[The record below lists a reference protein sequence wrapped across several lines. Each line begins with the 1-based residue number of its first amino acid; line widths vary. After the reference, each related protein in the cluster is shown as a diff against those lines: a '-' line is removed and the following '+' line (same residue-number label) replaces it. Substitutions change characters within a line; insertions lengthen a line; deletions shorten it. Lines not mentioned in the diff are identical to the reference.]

1 MRSSL
6 CHPCRNLL
14 WFTLTLPVHFW
25 RAADFLVVP
34 SAFGFGYELEDAET
48 CQDHLERRPVTVDAS

>member
-14 WFTLTLPVHFW
+14 CFTLALPVTFV
-25 RAADFLVVP
+25 RAAEFLVVP
-34 SAFGFGYELEDAET
+34 SAFGFGYELEDVEIAKT
-48 CQDHLERRPVTVDAS
+48 TLNACP

>member
-25 RAADFLVVP
+25 RAAEFLVVP
-34 SAFGFGYELEDAET
+34 SAFGFGYESEDAEIAKT
-48 CQDHLERRPVTVDAS
+48 TLNACP